1 MRLKSI
7 ASLCKARKAVTIC
20 SGGGCQYVGNGWACY
35 LVPGKLELNK
45 ENVLTIFDIPED
57 KHQQQEEDAAQL
69 RIDPETG
76 EVEGNEDV

>member
-1 MRLKSI
+1 MDNLQDLRWE
-7 ASLCKARKAVTIC
+7 CGR
-20 SGGGCQYVGNGWACY
+20 WA
-35 LVPGKLELNK
+35 
-45 ENVLTIFDIPED
+45 D